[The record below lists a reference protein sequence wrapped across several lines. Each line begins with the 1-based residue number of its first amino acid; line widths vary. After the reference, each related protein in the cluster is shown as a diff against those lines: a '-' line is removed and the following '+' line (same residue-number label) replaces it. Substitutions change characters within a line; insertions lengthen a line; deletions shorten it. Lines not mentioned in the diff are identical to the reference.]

1 MTDLIRRNMMMA
13 ASADEKIIDAV
24 KGGVSGDAANDA
36 ALMEVIYAQGWSK
49 SPLYMTKREAEA
61 VTDIG
66 TVFRENNGIK
76 NFEALSY
83 FTKIT
88 SIPNNAFNHCS
99 NLTKIN
105 IPIQVTHLGTSSFAF
120 SPQLGKIPSHITT
133 FGNYPFQYSV
143 RTSIDISEIKV
154 SSTGN
159 IFQYMYRLNK
169 IEIPNQIKE
178 ISDSAFI
185 SCSALTSFHVH
196 KDITKIGSRP
206 FLNTNGSIR
215 SITVADDNPIYDS
228 RSNCN
233 AIIETAT
240 NTLIAGCAKTI
251 IPDGIKEIREGALQN
266 VGLEQLTIPSSVI
279 KIGGYCFSGYKGTFV
294 EFPDTIV
301 SNSMQIIDNAP
312 NLQEAVV
319 GVNIKNIYSYS
330 FYNCPKLTKLTLKS
344 ESVVLANSSSLTNTN
359 ANVIVYVPSELVT
372 AYQADSFW
380 SKFNI
385 QAIPE

>member
-1 MTDLIRRNMMMA
+1 
-13 ASADEKIIDAV
+13 
-24 KGGVSGDAANDA
+24 
-36 ALMEVIYAQGWSK
+36 
-49 SPLYMTKREAEA
+49 MTKREAEK
-61 VTDIG
+61 VEDIA
-66 TVFRENNGIK
+66 TAFRNNKSIK
-76 NFEALSY
+76 NFEALRY
-83 FTKIT
+83 FTKIKK
-88 SIPNNAFNHCS
+88 IPDNAFNQCS
-99 NLTKIN
+99 NLAKIS

-133 FGNYPFQYSV
+133 FGNYPFQYSA
-143 RTSIDISEIKV
+143 RTSIDISEIKA

-178 ISDSAFI
+178 ISDSAFVG
-185 SCSALTSFHVH
+185 CSALTSFHVH
-196 KDITKIGSRP
+196 KDITKIGIRP
-206 FLNTNGSIR
+206 FLNTNGSVK

-233 AIIETAT
+233 AIIETA
-240 NTLIAGCAKTI
+240 NDLLIAGCAKTI

-279 KIGGYCFSGYKGTFV
+279 KIGGFCFDGYKGTYV
-294 EFPDTIV
+294 DFPDTIV
-301 SNSMQIIDNAP
+301 SNGTQIISNAP

-319 GVNIKNIYSYS
+319 GVNIKDIKGYS
-330 FYNCPKLTKLTLKS
+330 FYQCPKLTKLTFKS
-344 ESVVLANSSSLTNTN
+344 KSVVKAQSTSLTNTN
-359 ANVIVYVPSELVT
+359 TNLIVYVPSELVT

-385 QAIPE
+385 QAIQQ